1 MSINCPLKNIY
12 YLLFINMYYKAKVN
26 NLTPSSTD
34 APIFAIYRDEKWPS
48 GWMQVEYTEDHDL
61 AWKLTKVVY
70 NTQTQYPKVELWFL
84 RDNGDTVIF
93 KSSLGKTTR
102 SILYKLSQ
110 PEKIDNV
117 VLKANWFETTEW
129 EKKTVRYVS
138 VYVDWQKCNIP
149 FEKDDP
155 RVQPTKVE
163 QNGKFYG
170 YDWDKVNEFVIND
183 LIPQI
188 QGKLLNKRSDE
199 PAHVERKNEDPE
211 TVLPF

>member
-1 MSINCPLKNIY
+1 
-12 YLLFINMYYKAKVN
+12 MYYKAKVN
-26 NLTPSSTD
+26 NLAPSSTE
-34 APIFAIYRDEKWPS
+34 APVFAIYRDEKWPS
-48 GWMQVEYTEDHDL
+48 GWMQVEYKEDHDL

-70 NTQTQYPKVELWFL
+70 NAQSQYPKVELWLL

-102 SILYKLSQ
+102 SILYKLSA

-117 VLKANWFETTEW
+117 VFKANWFETTEG

-138 VYVDWQKCNIP
+138 VYVDGEKCNIP
-149 FEKDDP
+149 FDKDDE
-155 RVQPTKVE
+155 RVKPTAVE

-170 YDWDKVNEFVIND
+170 YDWDKVNDFVINE

-188 QGKLLNKRSDE
+188 QGKLVNKRNDE
-199 PAHVERKNEDPE
+199 PVKVERKNENPE
-211 TVLPF
+211 DVLPF

>member
-1 MSINCPLKNIY
+1 
-12 YLLFINMYYKAKVN
+12 MYYKAKVN
-26 NLTPSSTD
+26 NLAPSSTE
-34 APIFAIYRDEKWPS
+34 APVFAIYRDEKWPN
-48 GWMQVEYTEDHDL
+48 GWVQVEYKEDHDL

-70 NTQTQYPKVELWFL
+70 NAQSQYPKVELWLL

-102 SILYKLSQ
+102 SILYKLSA

-117 VLKANWFETTEW
+117 VFKANWFETTEW

-138 VYVDWQKCNIP
+138 VYVDGEKCNIP
-149 FEKDDP
+149 FDKDDE
-155 RVQPTKVE
+155 RVKPTAVE

-170 YDWDKVNEFVIND
+170 YDWDKVNDFVINE

-188 QGKLLNKRSDE
+188 QEKLVNKRSDE
-199 PAHVERKNEDPE
+199 SVHVERKNEDPKDCM
-211 TVLPF
+211 PF